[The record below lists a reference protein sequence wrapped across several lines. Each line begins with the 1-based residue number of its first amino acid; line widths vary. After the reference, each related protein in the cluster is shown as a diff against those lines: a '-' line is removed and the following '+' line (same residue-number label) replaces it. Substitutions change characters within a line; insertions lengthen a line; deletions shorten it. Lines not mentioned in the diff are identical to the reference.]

1 MWNACSA
8 PTQYNK
14 SRKKRQIKRAFND
27 RKRIDLCLLKTMTPQ
42 CLWMCVCAPLPRAHL
57 HSTLQSFL
65 LQLPLSPIVSDTPQM
80 PEVFGLMA
88 PPPLWMG
95 IWPFDKPSF
104 IKTSA
109 PSTHLPVDRSQ
120 PPSFFI
126 WRQPPRARSPGLPS
140 CQSSTLLRSRVI
152 LMATK
157 RTHRVPLFKP
167 DPRTG

>member
-1 MWNACSA
+1 MCA
-8 PTQYNK
+8 
-14 SRKKRQIKRAFND
+14 
-27 RKRIDLCLLKTMTPQ
+27 LLPST
-42 CLWMCVCAPLPRAHL
+42 RF

-65 LQLPLSPIVSDTPQM
+65 PLLPFSPIVSDTPQM
-80 PEVFGLMA
+80 PEVFGLKA

-104 IKTSA
+104 IKTTA
-109 PSTHLPVDRSQ
+109 PSTHLSVDRSQ

-126 WRQPPRARSPGLPS
+126 WRQPPQAPSPGLPS

-157 RTHRVPLFKP
+157 RTHGVPLFKP
-167 DPRTG
+167 DPRTGWVWWERPILPWVNWRQSPRLTTRMFFSPFHES

>member
-1 MWNACSA
+1 MERHRCGKHAVRLHNIVNWE
-8 PTQYNK
+8 K
-14 SRKKRQIKRAFND
+14 GKLRRH
-27 RKRIDLCLLKTMTPQ
+27 LMTGKGLIYIFEIPP
-42 CLWMCVCAPLPRAHL
+42 CLWVCVLLPSTHL
-57 HSTLQSFL
+57 HSTLQSSL

-80 PEVFGLMA
+80 PEVFGLKA

-109 PSTHLPVDRSQ
+109 PSTHLSVDRSQ

-126 WRQPPRARSPGLPS
+126 WRQPPWARSPGLPS

-157 RTHRVPLFKP
+157 RTHRVPLFKT

>member
-1 MWNACSA
+1 MWKAWSPPA
-8 PTQYNK
+8 QYSK
-14 SRKKRQIKRAFND
+14 SEKGKLRQHLITGKGLIFAFQ
-27 RKRIDLCLLKTMTPQ
+27 RQWYHSVYVCELLPST
-42 CLWMCVCAPLPRAHL
+42 HF

-65 LQLPLSPIVSDTPQM
+65 LLLPLSPIVSDTPLM
-80 PEVFGLMA
+80 PEVFGLKA
-88 PPPLWMG
+88 PPPLWME

-109 PSTHLPVDRSQ
+109 PSTHLSVDRSQ

-126 WRQPPRARSPGLPS
+126 WRQSPRACSPGMPS

-157 RTHRVPLFKP
+157 RTHGVPLFKP